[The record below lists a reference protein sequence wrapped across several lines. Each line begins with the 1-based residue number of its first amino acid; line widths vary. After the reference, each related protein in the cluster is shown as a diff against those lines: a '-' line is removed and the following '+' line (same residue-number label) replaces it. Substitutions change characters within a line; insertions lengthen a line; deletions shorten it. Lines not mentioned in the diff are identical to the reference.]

1 MLLASIP
8 GVEFAPAQDASRSKT
23 TAGSLS
29 MAAFP
34 PDPDGYA
41 SLTRHEQRVLA
52 HIERELR
59 ATDALLDVAVTDGVL
74 PLPHWMIWMGR
85 AALILI
91 PLVLLVP
98 VAWSIGIAAA
108 IAVLG
113 SLSRPAEGRS

>member
-1 MLLASIP
+1 MS
-8 GVEFAPAQDASRSKT
+8 
-23 TAGSLS
+23 
-29 MAAFP
+29 AFP
-34 PDPDGYA
+34 PDPDGSA
-41 SLTRHEQRVLA
+41 SLTPHERRVLA
-52 HIERELR
+52 HVERELR

-74 PLPHWMIWMGR
+74 PLPRWMIWMGR

-108 IAVLG
+108 VVVLG